1 MRRTLLASLGV
12 SLIALLGACQGEPEG
27 PTNPGTEAPADGA
40 AAPSSTPAAATARP
54 ETRTFRD
61 WTVTCGNNGD
71 CTAFGAGA
79 DANGWLRIFMPAGPD
94 GQPVVDM
101 GMWMSDG
108 SVVPTLTIDSQR
120 FAARLQD
127 GVARL
132 RADRTRAAIDA
143 LAMGRSASLSTADG
157 SLDVSVSGV
166 SAALLWI
173 DERQGRLDTVT
184 ALIRKGD
191 APASRVPAAPALP
204 VVTPAPAV
212 AQTGMKEGTAL
223 PAAVEAMGNV
233 RECRGETDFS
243 PDFQSSTQQY
253 RLDADTVLWGVP
265 CFMGAYNTGY
275 LYVLTDNAGAS
286 PRIVSLPTTGEA
298 METPINPD
306 YDPAT
311 RRLSAFGKGRGI
323 GDCGTVHEWVWTAR
337 GFVLAR
343 ESEMERCFGVT
354 PDLWPLTWDSRTTG

>member
-27 PTNPGTEAPADGA
+27 QTNAGTEAPADGA
-40 AAPSSTPAAATARP
+40 AAPSPTPAAATARP
-54 ETRTFRD
+54 ETRAFRD
-61 WTVTCGNNGD
+61 WSVVCGNDGT
-71 CTAFGAGA
+71 CTAFGGMESGT
-79 DANGWLRIFMPAGPD
+79 GWLRIVMPAGPEAV
-94 GQPVVDM
+94 PVVEM
-101 GMWMSDG
+101 GMGMNAEILQR
-108 SVVPTLTIDSQR
+108 TLT
-120 FAARLQD
+120 LD
-127 GVARL
+127 GRAYGLDVRDNVARVAAE
-132 RADRTRAAIDA
+132 RARALIAALAGARTAAIGTGEDT
-143 LAMGRSASLSTADG
+143 LEF
-157 SLDVSVSGV
+157 SVSGV

-191 APASRVPAAPALP
+191 APAARVPAAPALP
-204 VVTPAPAV
+204 IVTPAPAV

-223 PAAVEAMGNV
+223 PDAVEAMARV
-233 RECRGETDFS
+233 RECRGDTDFS

-265 CFMGAYNTGY
+265 CFMGTYNTGY
-275 LYVLTDNAGAS
+275 LYALTDSAGAS

-354 PDLWPLTWDSRTTG
+354 PDLWPLTWDSRTPG

>member
-12 SLIALLGACQGEPEG
+12 SLIALSGACQGEPEQ
-27 PTNPGTEAPADGA
+27 PTARGVEAPADGA
-40 AAPSSTPAAATARP
+40 ATPSPTPTAARARP

-61 WTVTCGNNGD
+61 WIVTCGNNGD
-71 CTAFGAGA
+71 CTAFGTAA
-79 DANGWLRIFMPAGPD
+79 DDNGWLRLFMPAGP
-94 GQPVVDM
+94 GAEPVVHV

-108 SVVPTLTIDSQR
+108 SVMPTLTVDGQR
-120 FAARLQD
+120 FASRIEDGLARIP
-127 GVARL
+127 
-132 RADRTRAAIDA
+132 ADRTRAVIDA
-143 LAMGRSASLSTADG
+143 LADGRKATLMTGEG
-157 SLDVSVSGV
+157 SLDLSVSGV

-191 APASRVPAAPALP
+191 APASTVPAAPTLP
-204 VVTPAPAV
+204 VVTPAPAM
-212 AQTGMKEGTAL
+212 AQAGADSPL
-223 PAAVEAMGNV
+223 PAAVEALPRV
-233 RECRGETDFS
+233 QECRADTVPGYRQTVDS
-243 PDFQSSTQQY
+243 Y
-253 RLDADTVLWGVP
+253 RLDADTRLWGVP
-265 CFMGAYNTGY
+265 CFTGAYNVGY
-275 LYVLTDNAGAS
+275 LYVLTDNAGAA

-323 GDCGTVHEWVWTAR
+323 GDCGTVHEWVWTAD

-343 ESEMERCFGVT
+343 ERVMDRCLGI
-354 PDLWPLTWDSRTTG
+354 PAELWPLTWDSRTPE